1 MTSARIK
8 IVLASA
14 EIAPFARTG
23 GLGDVTGA
31 LPKYIDSDKFEII
44 AVMPLYSAVER
55 KKWSLENMGAVS
67 VEFRERTEEAPIYR
81 GTIPSSGVKIY
92 FLCHGEFF
100 DRDGIYGEKGHDY
113 DDNYLRFS
121 FFCLGILELCR
132 KLEFSPD
139 IIHCHDWQAG
149 LIPAY
154 LKTLYRKD
162 PFFSGTSTLFTIHNL
177 AHHGLFEPKKAM
189 AASGLPW
196 SVYSMYGLEFFGNF
210 SFLKSGL
217 YYSDLLSTVS
227 MRYSREIQTE
237 EYGEGLQGLL
247 ESRKASISGI
257 LNGVDYD
264 IWNPLTD
271 PFIEKKFGIGKI
283 GDKAEN
289 TLALCGICGLEYVAG
304 APVIG
309 IVSRLVKQKG
319 IDLISGITD
328 DLMKRELRL
337 VILGTGE
344 ERYHDFFRARADRYP
359 GRISVSLKFDDPL
372 SHMIY
377 AGSDIC
383 LVPSRFEPCGLSQLI
398 ALKYGTIPVVRR
410 TGGLAD
416 TISGYENS
424 RHAGGEKAN
433 GFVFS
438 EPEANA
444 LLSCIDDALSLFQ
457 DRKSWRVLMINAMKG
472 DFSWKKSV
480 KRYESLYR
488 RLFMFKR

>member
-44 AVMPLYSAVER
+44 AVMPLYSAFQR
-55 KKWSLENMGAVS
+55 KKWSIENMVLFQWNSGK
-67 VEFRERTEEAPIYR
+67 TEEAPIYR

-189 AASGLPW
+189 AASGLPL
-196 SVYSMYGLEFFGNF
+196 SVYSMYV
-210 SFLKSGL
+210 
-217 YYSDLLSTVS
+217 LS
-227 MRYSREIQTE
+227 
-237 EYGEGLQGLL
+237 
-247 ESRKASISGI
+247 
-257 LNGVDYD
+257 
-264 IWNPLTD
+264 
-271 PFIEKKFGIGKI
+271 
-283 GDKAEN
+283 
-289 TLALCGICGLEYVAG
+289 
-304 APVIG
+304 
-309 IVSRLVKQKG
+309 
-319 IDLISGITD
+319 
-328 DLMKRELRL
+328 
-337 VILGTGE
+337 
-344 ERYHDFFRARADRYP
+344 
-359 GRISVSLKFDDPL
+359 
-372 SHMIY
+372 
-377 AGSDIC
+377 
-383 LVPSRFEPCGLSQLI
+383 
-398 ALKYGTIPVVRR
+398 
-410 TGGLAD
+410 
-416 TISGYENS
+416 
-424 RHAGGEKAN
+424 
-433 GFVFS
+433 FS
-438 EPEANA
+438 ETSA
-444 LLSCIDDALSLFQ
+444 F
-457 DRKSWRVLMINAMKG
+457 
-472 DFSWKKSV
+472 
-480 KRYESLYR
+480 
-488 RLFMFKR
+488 